1 MSSALR
7 ADDPKDMSQISPPMR
22 IVLIGAVVFL
32 AAWLAFLRPGGDA
45 GTTTPAVTA
54 PAATA
59 TATATTAQ
67 SAPGKVVQ
75 NARKAADAASASSAA
90 SAKASDAA
98 GSESTDEPAAA
109 AAGTAGTTAST
120 SKASTAKGTTSAR
133 GAIQASK
140 VGLPVRVASA
150 LAADKV
156 LVLYLWNPK
165 AGDDR
170 IVRSEL
176 RHVNRHKGKVVV
188 QVADVRKVARYAPI
202 ARGVDVQQ
210 SPAIVVVDREH
221 RGTLLQGYA
230 DAVTIDQA
238 VSDALRAKA

>member
-1 MSSALR
+1 
-7 ADDPKDMSQISPPMR
+7 MSQISPPMR

-32 AAWLAFLRPGGDA
+32 AAWVAFLRPGGEGDTA
-45 GTTTPAVTA
+45 TPAATA

-59 TATATTAQ
+59 TTTAAQ
-67 SAPGKVVQ
+67 SAPGKVVERAQ
-75 NARKAADAASASSAA
+75 QAADAASARATEAAGGETAEKRAGSAA
-90 SAKASDAA
+90 RTK
-98 GSESTDEPAAA
+98 
-109 AAGTAGTTAST
+109 AGTATGTAS
-120 SKASTAKGTTSAR
+120 AR
-133 GAIQASK
+133 AGIAGSK
-140 VGLPVRVASA
+140 VGLPVKTAAA

-170 IVRSEL
+170 LVRSEL
-176 RHVNRHKGKVVV
+176 RHVDRHRGKVVV
-188 QVADVRKVARYAPI
+188 QVADVRRIARYAPI

-210 SPAIVVVDREH
+210 SPAIVVVDRER

-230 DAVTIDQA
+230 DAGTIDQA